1 MKIRQYQGAPF
12 AARAFEG
19 KPAASCSLENW
30 PDECEPLAAGAIAFI
45 EAEIA
50 F

>member
-1 MKIRQYQGAPF
+1 MF
-12 AARAFEG
+12 A
-19 KPAASCSLENW
+19 ENW
-30 PDECEPLAAGAIAFI
+30 PDECEPLAAGAVAFI

>member
-1 MKIRQYQGAPF
+1 MF
-12 AARAFEG
+12 A
-19 KPAASCSLENW
+19 ENW
-30 PDECEPLAAGAIAFI
+30 PDEREPLAAGAVAFI

>member
-1 MKIRQYQGAPF
+1 MKVRQYQIDAF
-12 AARAFEG
+12 AARVFEG
-19 KPAASCSLENW
+19 TPAASCSLENW
-30 PDECEPLAAGAIAFI
+30 PDEREPLAAGAVAFI